1 MTMES
6 AITIQR
12 VGECLARVCQ
22 AHPSTGQDHV
32 LHPDASLLAELY
44 GTMIY
49 SKVREI
55 RLGDVD
61 EAIRAALDRWEPIY

>member
-1 MTMES
+1 MTDS
-6 AITIQR
+6 VITIQR

-49 SKVREI
+49 SKTGEI
-55 RLGDVD
+55 GLAAVD
-61 EAIRAALDRWEPIY
+61 ESIRAALDRWKPVY

>member
-1 MTMES
+1 MTNS

-49 SKVREI
+49 SKAGEI
-55 RLGDVD
+55 KLTDI
-61 EAIRAALDRWEPIY
+61 EESIRAAIDRWKPNY

>member
-1 MTMES
+1 MDA

-12 VGECLARVCQ
+12 VGESLARVCQ

-49 SKVREI
+49 CKTSEI
-55 RLGDVD
+55 KLT
-61 EAIRAALDRWEPIY
+61 EIEESIRAALDRWKPNY

>member
-1 MTMES
+1 MNAVIS
-6 AITIQR
+6 IQH
-12 VGECLARVCQ
+12 VGDSLARVCK
-22 AHPSTGQDHV
+22 AHPSTGQDHA

-55 RLGDVD
+55 GLGEVD
-61 EAIRAALDRWEPIY
+61 EAIRAALDRWKPDY

>member
-1 MTMES
+1 MDTV
-6 AITIQR
+6 ITIQR

-49 SKVREI
+49 RKASEI
-55 RLGDVD
+55 RLA
-61 EAIRAALDRWEPIY
+61 EIEESIRAALDRWKPDY

>member
-1 MTMES
+1 MTDS

-49 SKVREI
+49 CKTSEI
-55 RLGDVD
+55 GLAAVD
-61 EAIRAALDRWEPIY
+61 ESIRAALDRWKPVY